1 MYLSEEL
8 EALLVDVPG
17 GQGGQQLQEGLG
29 GGRGHVQEA
38 GEGRPHGAHRHL
50 LVLVPHLGRAFQPQQ
65 RGGGGVLV
73 VVLVVVVV
81 VVVVKLVLLVV
92 VVAVAVVVV
101 TVVVVAVVDVAGS
114 HLRGAFQRQLR
125 GVLVVV

>member
-1 MYLSEEL
+1 MVTSRKRVKAVRMEHTGIFSYWFHILDE
-8 EALLVDVPG
+8 P
-17 GQGGQQLQEGLG
+17 
-29 GGRGHVQEA
+29 
-38 GEGRPHGAHRHL
+38 
-50 LVLVPHLGRAFQPQQ
+50 FKPQQ

-81 VVVVKLVLLVV
+81 VVVVKLVVLVV

-125 GVLVVV
+125 GILVVV